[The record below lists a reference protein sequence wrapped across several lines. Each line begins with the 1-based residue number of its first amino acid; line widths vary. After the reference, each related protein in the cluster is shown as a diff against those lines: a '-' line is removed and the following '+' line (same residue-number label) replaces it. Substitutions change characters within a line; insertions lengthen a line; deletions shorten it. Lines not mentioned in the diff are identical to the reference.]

1 MAEITGTAKHLS
13 PPPWCTWA
21 YGSPYDISAANR
33 WPGSM
38 PAFIGM
44 SAHTA
49 LHLSNLEMALHD
61 SMCSSL
67 NMLLYYSAAKYTL
80 HGTRCYCMPRRG
92 WRLHCAPWPSS
103 FHIMYVWPWTTHL
116 ACNEAYFISG
126 AHLTFFMEV
135 VHVVTYTP
143 HSHAEY
149 WSV

>member
-13 PPPWCTWA
+13 ITGTAKHLWA

-38 PAFIGM
+38 PVFIGM

-67 NMLLYYSAAKYTL
+67 NHSFIYYSIYNL
-80 HGTRCYCMPRRG
+80 
-92 WRLHCAPWPSS
+92 
-103 FHIMYVWPWTTHL
+103 
-116 ACNEAYFISG
+116 
-126 AHLTFFMEV
+126 
-135 VHVVTYTP
+135 
-143 HSHAEY
+143 
-149 WSV
+149 

>member
-13 PPPWCTWA
+13 ITGTAKHLWA

-38 PAFIGM
+38 PVFIGM

-67 NMLLYYSAAKYTL
+67 NHSFTTVSTLY
-80 HGTRCYCMPRRG
+80 
-92 WRLHCAPWPSS
+92 
-103 FHIMYVWPWTTHL
+103 V
-116 ACNEAYFISG
+116 
-126 AHLTFFMEV
+126 
-135 VHVVTYTP
+135 
-143 HSHAEY
+143 
-149 WSV
+149 